1 VPRISVIVPI
11 HDVERYL
18 PACLGSL
25 AAQTT
30 GDLEIVMV
38 DDGSTDDSAAIADR
52 FAARDPRFRLIRQAN
67 GGLGNARNT
76 GTAAASGELIAFVD
90 SDDVV
95 PHDAYERL
103 AAALDATG
111 SDFATGNVQ
120 RLQGAQITQ
129 ARFLA
134 TTFARTRLRT
144 HVTRFRPLLAD
155 RIACNKLWRRSF
167 WEANGLRFPEGVL
180 HEDIPVT
187 LPAHLMAG
195 SVDVLADTVYRYRI
209 RTDATR
215 SITQRR
221 LELRVLQDRLAAVEH
236 VRAHLAA
243 HAPRRV
249 RRWYDERLVG
259 DDLRLHLDLL
269 ADADATY
276 RACFMTRV
284 NALLDD
290 AGTRPLRGLAAI
302 DRLKWHLVREGLV
315 EELLEVLRFGRE
327 DRAATPP
334 QRRRRLGRWY
344 GDYPFRDDDRLAIPR
359 STYRLGK
366 RDPELSLRAT
376 IDGLDRDGDR
386 LVVRGHAHVD
396 GLAVTAP
403 GDQAVRVLA
412 VRPGRWQRLRVRLP
426 IGPGTGAVGV
436 TARPTQRPE
445 LADRPWS
452 GFEAALPIFA
462 LAGRPGRWQ
471 LYVFVRAGG
480 VRRRLVR
487 FTVEDVAAVQLPGG
501 SAALRACAAPLPGGR
516 VEVQVRDRWATA
528 RAPRLL
534 DGDVIE
540 FTGDLRLAPTGE
552 APVLRARRSVDGARV
567 DVPVILAGARPAAGF
582 LARLALSDLAAAE
595 TDGPVPADTDA
606 TWTLALHDGERR
618 IDVGLEDQADPPL
631 HWWASGRE
639 LSLVRTPEGLATVIA
654 RDVRPLVTGARW
666 LDDDALRVDVRLPV
680 GALPR
685 ELVLVDWHRGHERA
699 FPLHRDDE
707 AAEPTGAWHALVS
720 AHDLLGVAADAG
732 ASPRR
737 GGWTLYGRPL
747 AVGRRTAL
755 ARVRLDRDLFAVLP
769 LTATVGERPL
779 TLAPA
784 ADGGALLSVPQ
795 RSAAPAPRRAG
806 SGRAAPSADAS
817 AYAG

>member
-1 VPRISVIVPI
+1 VPRISVVVPI
-11 HDVERYL
+11 YNVERYL

-30 GDLEIVMV
+30 TDLEVVMV
-38 DDGSTDDSAAIADR
+38 DDGSTDDGPGIAER

-76 GTAAASGELIAFVD
+76 GTAAASGELLAFVD

-103 AAALDATG
+103 AAALDRTG
-111 SDFATGNVQ
+111 SDFASGNVQ
-120 RLQGAQITQ
+120 RLHGAQVTQ
-129 ARFLA
+129 AKFLSR
-134 TTFARTRLRT
+134 TFERTRLRT

-167 WEANGLRFPEGVL
+167 WEDHALRFPEGVL

-209 RTDATR
+209 RTDGEK

-243 HAPRRV
+243 NAPRRV

-269 ADADATY
+269 ADADDAY
-276 RACFMTRV
+276 RTCFLTRV

-290 AGTRPLRGLAAI
+290 AGTRPLRGLGAL
-302 DRLKWHLVREGLV
+302 DRLKWHLVRRGLV
-315 EELLEVLRFGRE
+315 DELVEVLRFQQKR
-327 DRAATPP
+327 RAATPP
-334 QRRRRLGRWY
+334 QRRLGRWY
-344 GDYPFRDDDRLAIPR
+344 GDYPFRDDARLGIPR

-366 RDPELSLRAT
+366 RDAELSLRT
-376 IDGLDRDGDR
+376 TVEGLELAGDR
-386 LVVRGHAHVD
+386 LLVRGHAHVD
-396 GLAVTAP
+396 GLAVRAP
-403 GDQAVRVLA
+403 GDQTVRVLA
-412 VRPGRWQRLRVRLP
+412 LRPGRGTRLRLRLP
-426 IGPGTGAVGV
+426 IGGV
-436 TARPTQRPE
+436 RATARPVRRPDLE
-445 LADRPWS
+445 GHPWS
-452 GFEAALPIFA
+452 GFEATLPIAA
-462 LAGRPGRWQ
+462 LDGRPGRRQ
-471 LYVFVRAGG
+471 LYVFVGAGG

-487 FTVEDVAAVQLPGG
+487 FETDAVTAVELPGG
-501 SAALRACAAPLPGGR
+501 GRDVSLRAIPRAGGR
-516 VEVQVRDRWATA
+516 IEVQVRDRWATA

-540 FTGDLRLAPTGE
+540 LSGELRVDPSGDV
-552 APVLRARRSVDGARV
+552 PVLEARRSVDGARLRL
-567 DVPVILAGARPAAGF
+567 PVRLAGTRPAAAF
-582 LARLALSDLAAAE
+582 LARLPLSELAIAE
-595 TDGPVPADTDA
+595 TDRPADGDA
-606 TWTLALHDGERR
+606 VWSLALRDARGR
-618 IDVGLEDQADPPL
+618 IPVGLEELESGAPL

-639 LSLVRTPEGLATVIA
+639 LSLIRTPGGDAAVVA

-666 LDDDALRVDVRLPV
+666 LDADGLRVDVRLPAQ
-680 GALPR
+680 ALPR
-685 ELVLVDWHRGHERA
+685 ELVLVDWHRGHERTFA
-699 FPLHRDDE
+699 LHPDE
-707 AAEPTGAWHALVS
+707 DAAGTGAFHAIVS
-720 AHDLLGVAADAG
+720 ARDLLEVTADAG

-747 AVGRRTAL
+747 ADARRTAL
-755 ARVRLDRDLFAVLP
+755 ARVRLDDDLFAVLP
-769 LTATVGERPL
+769 LTATVDERPL

-795 RSAAPAPRRAG
+795 RRSAAPAPHRAG
-806 SGRAAPSADAS
+806 SGPAAPSADAS